1 TLADRPRP
9 PEAAPKAVLPRED
22 RHRGGEAVQERRS
35 ADRPDLAGGEE
46 PCRRR
51 AREGLLDDLGVMI
64 GDAEQPA
71 PAAVA
76 REDERAGGP
85 ASSWMM
91 WPSADVIVS
100 SGPNGA
106 APWETHGSTST
117 PSSRTP
123 TAPPLSMTSSSR
135 NRAASPSL
143 VRALA
148 TPPMIVTPGAR
159 SATA

>member
-1 TLADRPRP
+1 MIS
-9 PEAAPKAVLPRED
+9 
-22 RHRGGEAVQERRS
+22 RS
-35 ADRPDLAGGEE
+35 LESAG
-46 PCRRR
+46 R
-51 AREGLLDDLGVMI
+51 
-64 GDAEQPA
+64 
-71 PAAVA
+71 
-76 REDERAGGP
+76 P

-159 SATA
+159 SATASSTWSVGKEIGSGSRIAAAAPSRSGTPETASPSKTSSTPAWNGCAMPSPSHAAHTETAVPSSTS